1 MSIRIVFI
9 DGTEDAYPDGMYP
22 LVDGLVLRIKSGPSG
37 LPPGVP
43 SSVRRHLS
51 SDDVSVYPLQHIKRW
66 DER

>member
-1 MSIRIVFI
+1 VSIRIVFI

-22 LVDGLVLRIKSGPSG
+22 LVDGLVLRIKT
-37 LPPGVP
+37 
-43 SSVRRHLS
+43 LS

>member
-9 DGTEDAYPDGMYP
+9 DGTEDAYPDGLYP
-22 LVDGLVLRIKSGPSG
+22 LVDGLVLRIKSGPS
-37 LPPGVP
+37 
-43 SSVRRHLS
+43 LS

>member
-22 LVDGLVLRIKSGPSG
+22 LVDGLVLRIKSGP
-37 LPPGVP
+37 
-43 SSVRRHLS
+43 HLS

>member
-22 LVDGLVLRIKSGPSG
+22 LLDGLVLRIKSGPY
-37 LPPGVP
+37 
-43 SSVRRHLS
+43 LS

>member
-22 LVDGLVLRIKSGPSG
+22 LVDGLVLRIKSGPC
-37 LPPGVP
+37 
-43 SSVRRHLS
+43 LS
-51 SDDVSVYPLQHIKRW
+51 SGDVSVYPLQHIKRW